1 MVDKHSKHLGIT
13 NLDLYTEG
21 AKFDFGLALQNKNLC
36 IVSTHR
42 LRPEYYGQPP
52 NPKLLT
58 KRAVKEAVHELEHCF
73 GLDHC
78 YNPRCAMHF
87 SSGAIDT
94 DRKSENFC
102 QECQKQ
108 IRTRIT
114 KLSKNLNHPNK
125 RLKTQPDQGH
135 QVKTNNEATINCYFG
150 HVYFGFRGFLEHV
163 KTV

>member
-1 MVDKHSKHLGIT
+1 MKALRRHMVDKHSKHLGIT

-78 YNPRCAMHF
+78 YNQ
-87 SSGAIDT
+87 GAPCT
-94 DRKSENFC
+94 S
-102 QECQKQ
+102 QAAQ
-108 IRTRIT
+108 
-114 KLSKNLNHPNK
+114 
-125 RLKTQPDQGH
+125 
-135 QVKTNNEATINCYFG
+135 
-150 HVYFGFRGFLEHV
+150 
-163 KTV
+163 